1 MGSAPLPHSGGWLI
15 TLPKEPIW
23 HPSPNFGPRRDGA
36 KPDVVVLHYTGMESC
51 DAARDRLCD
60 PQAEVS
66 AHYLI
71 SETGTC
77 WQLVEED
84 MRAWHAGVGQW
95 GDVTDVNS
103 RSIGIEL
110 ANTGSHPF
118 PEPQMT
124 ALEHL
129 LSDVMHRYRIAPE
142 RVIAHSDMAPDRKYD
157 PGPRF
162 DWYRLAASDLSIW
175 PQDHDNEAEFTHSAY
190 QFGYSSKAIDNGILQ
205 AFRSRFRPWE
215 DGPLDATDCALM
227 ADLAQRFPFDG
238 PPPAA

>member
-15 TLPKEPIW
+15 TLPQEPIW

-36 KPDVVVLHYTGMESC
+36 KPDIVVLHYTGMESC

-129 LSDVMHRYRIAPE
+129 LSDVMHRHRIALE

-162 DWYRLAASDLSIW
+162 DWYRLAENDLSIW
-175 PQDHDNEAEFTHSAY
+175 PQGHDNEAEFTRSAY
-190 QFGYSSKAIDNGILQ
+190 QFGYSSEATDNGILQ